1 MNVDFRGLRTKG
13 SSVRSLCLA
22 GLLLAVTGTAFVVG
36 SHSHKAS
43 TRAQSLARSR
53 DAARPASAA
62 AKSVGS
68 NPQILAKLAA
78 LPLIFEPNQGQTA
91 AHVKFLAQGAGYGL
105 FLDSTGATISLRDHS
120 AQKAVPDVIRM
131 ELVGA
136 NTGAMASGDDR
147 LPGASNYFLGNDSS
161 KWRRNIPHFARVRYQ
176 DVYPGTDLVFYG
188 NQGRLEYDFHVA
200 PGADPS
206 QAELQFTG
214 ADHIRLSRGNLLLQ
228 RRSAE
233 LQLLAPRIYQK
244 VGGQEQPVNGR
255 FVMRGANRVG
265 FEIGAYDR
273 SRELVIDP
281 ILVYAT
287 YFGGTGN
294 ETLPSI
300 AVDGAGNIYLAGSTD
315 SVPTTFPPTP
325 SVTTDPTPFPAGT
338 HVFVTEISPQ
348 VTSGAV
354 FESFIGG
361 TGSETNVGL
370 AVDGSG
376 NVYIAGT
383 TTSADYP
390 TTINA
395 YQTVPYAG
403 STGSSH
409 AYVSVLS
416 YSSATASTTLNYSS
430 YLSGNGTE
438 IASGM
443 AIDSKGDMFVT
454 GTTTSTNTGTSS
466 VEFPASA
473 PPEAEPFQTTPRAPL
488 QFFVTEV
495 NTTSFGSASIPYS
508 TYFGGGTPSNG
519 VAIGGGI
526 TVDAS
531 GFVYFT
537 GTTSFVYT
545 GANSINDF
553 PIVNAYQPCLDQPP
567 PTIIVTPPVCNNTGS
582 TTATDAFV
590 AKLNLNPNAT
600 GTSQLIW
607 STYFGGSA
615 TDSGAAIAIDSGA
628 ANVYI
633 TGTTNSASF
642 TFPTNSGAFQP
653 CLNNIFTGT
662 LTNSPCGSQTG
673 NPPPSDAYVA
683 RFNNPSSGNMT
694 LGYFSYVGGSGNEQG
709 LALTVDTTN
718 DALLTGSTQSN
729 NTGYPTTPTS
739 GNFPVSAGAIQSHL
753 NGAQNAFFARIN
765 TAATAGTNQVASY
778 LTYYGGNG
786 TDRGT
791 GIAIDSSLNSYFAG
805 DTTSTNIQVASA
817 LQGAN
822 AGGSDA
828 FAVKLG
834 TAASVSVTGVLSLS
848 SGQQYVSAGNP
859 ATFNYTVTNN
869 GPDPA
874 TNLTFIDNISTT
886 TTGIPVTFVS
896 ASSSPGTCSQSA
908 SSSSSVVC
916 TIPQL
921 QSGSTATV
929 KIVLTP
935 TKGGN
940 FNGGAVTVTG
950 SNTIGTGGSTIV
962 AAQASD
968 FSISISPSGQQVSAG
983 QPATYQVLLT
993 PTFPYSGTI
1002 SLSVNNLAGIAG
1014 TGSTF
1019 SPNSV
1024 TLNGPVSS
1032 TLVIS
1037 TTPRQSTTASVR
1049 MRGLVYAVW
1058 LAVPGMF
1065 LLGVGIGDDRRK
1077 RKLLGIELFCA
1088 LFALLALQPA
1098 CSGGTTTTPPV
1109 GTPAGNYQ
1117 LTVTGTSGS
1126 VSHSQTFSLDV
1137 L

>member
-1 MNVDFRGLRTKG
+1 MNVDFRGLGTRN
-13 SSVRSLCLA
+13 SSVRPWFA
-22 GLLLAVTGTAFVVG
+22 VGLLLAVAGTLISIG
-36 SHSHKAS
+36 SHSRNALAQIRTAAVPS
-43 TRAQSLARSR
+43 NRAITNPTITGANNLS
-53 DAARPASAA
+53 
-62 AKSVGS
+62 S
-68 NPQILAKLAA
+68 NPQILEKLAA
-78 LPLIFEPNQGQTA
+78 LPMIFEPNQGQTA
-91 AHVKFLAQGAGYGL
+91 AQVKFLAQGAGYGL
-105 FLDSTGATISLRDHS
+105 FLDSTGATISLRDRS
-120 AQKAVPDVIRM
+120 SKTSLPDVMRVK
-131 ELVGA
+131 LVGA
-136 NTGAMASGDDR
+136 NAAAKISGDDR
-147 LPGASNYFLGNDSS
+147 LPGATNYFLGNDSS
-161 KWRRNIPHFARVRYQ
+161 KWRRNIAHFARVKYQ

-188 NQGRLEYDFHVA
+188 NQGCLEYDFHVA
-200 PGADPS
+200 PGADPAK
-206 QAELQFTG
+206 AELQFDG
-214 ADHIRLSRGNLLLQ
+214 ADRIQLSHGNLLL
-228 RRSAE
+228 RRHSAE

-244 VGGQEQPVNGR
+244 AGDREDPVKGR
-255 FVMRGANRVG
+255 FVIRGANRVG

-287 YFGGTGN
+287 YFGGTAD

-300 AVDGAGNIYLAGSTD
+300 ATDGAGNIYLAGSTD
-315 SVPTTFPPTP
+315 SLPTTFPPTP

-338 HVFVTEISPQ
+338 HVFVAEINPS
-348 VTSGAV
+348 VSSGAV
-354 FESFIGG
+354 FESFLGG

-390 TTINA
+390 TTING
-395 YQTVPYAG
+395 YQTVPYSG

-416 YSSATASTTLNYSS
+416 FSSATASTNLNYSS

-454 GTTTSTNTGTSS
+454 GTTTSNLQGNSS

-519 VAIGGGI
+519 VAVGGGI
-526 TVDAS
+526 TVDAAGS
-531 GFVYFT
+531 IYFT

-553 PIVNAYQPCLDQPP
+553 PIVNAYQPCLDQTP
-567 PTIIVTPPVCNNTGS
+567 PTIIVTPPVCNGTGS
-582 TTATDAFV
+582 TTATDAFL
-590 AKLNLNPNAT
+590 AKLNPNAT

-607 STYFGGSA
+607 STYFGGAA

-633 TGTTNSASF
+633 TGTTNSSSF

-683 RFNNPSSGNMT
+683 RFNNPSSGTMT
-694 LGYFSYVGGSGNEQG
+694 LGYFSYIGGSGAEQG
-709 LALTVDTTN
+709 LALTIDTTN
-718 DALLTGSTQSN
+718 DALVTGSTQSSN
-729 NTGYPTTPTS
+729 MGYPTTPTS
-739 GNFPVSAGAIQSHL
+739 GNFPVTAGAIQSHL
-753 NGAQNAFFARIN
+753 NGPQNAFFARIN
-765 TAATAGTNQVASY
+765 TAAIAGTNQVGSF

-791 GIAIDSSLNSYFAG
+791 SIAIDNNLNAYFAG
-805 DTTSTNIQVASA
+805 DTTSTNLQVASW
-817 LQGAN
+817 LQGSN

-834 TAASVSVTGVLSLS
+834 TAASISVTGVLSLS
-848 SGQQYVSAGNP
+848 SGQQYVSAGSP

-874 TNLTFIDNISTT
+874 TNLTFLDDIRTL
-886 TTGIPVTFVS
+886 TTGIPVTFIS

-908 SSSSSVVC
+908 SSSSAVVC

-935 TKGGN
+935 TAGGN

-950 SNTIGTGGSTIV
+950 SNTIGTGASAQV

-968 FSISISPSGQQVSAG
+968 FSISISPSAQQVSAG
-983 QPATYQVLLT
+983 QPATYQILLT
-993 PTFPYSGTI
+993 PTFPYSSTI
-1002 SLSVNNLAGIAG
+1002 SLSVNNLSGIAG

-1019 SPNSV
+1019 SPSSV

-1037 TTPRQSTTASVR
+1037 TTPRQSTTASLR
-1049 MRGLVYAVW
+1049 MRGAFYALWLV
-1058 LAVPGMF
+1058 LPGML
-1065 LLGVGIGDDRRK
+1065 LLGVGTGGRRK
-1077 RKLLGIELFCA
+1077 RKLLGIVLFCA
-1088 LFALLALQPA
+1088 LFALLTLQPA

-1117 LTVTGTSGS
+1117 LTVTGTSGA
-1126 VSHSQTFSLDV
+1126 VSHSQTFSLNV